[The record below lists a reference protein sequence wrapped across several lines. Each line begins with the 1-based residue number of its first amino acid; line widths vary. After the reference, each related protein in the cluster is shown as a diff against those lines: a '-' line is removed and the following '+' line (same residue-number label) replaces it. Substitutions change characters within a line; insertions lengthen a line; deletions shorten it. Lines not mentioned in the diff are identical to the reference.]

1 MNVHELNQL
10 RHRFVEDT
18 GAPIQVLQDPYFT
31 KRLSLL
37 NNEFGTLNAYEKYSN
52 HVLKKYDNNIT
63 KFLEFYHSLRDRIS
77 GTVANSEPFKEFIAD
92 DSITNQIKEFKPI
105 IGERNLYNQEQVKK
119 GSNAFLSID
128 LRKANFQTLRYI
140 NPAIVMDCNTYEEFM
155 AKFTDD
161 EIAAKSKKTRQI
173 IFGKLNPN
181 RTMKFEKILIAHI
194 EEYIKKYT
202 NILDWFELYSMN
214 SDELIYKFK
223 QTEAAAF
230 KQIAHKIDKD
240 LLEEKIRTN
249 LGLNVRAEFFN
260 LNLHTFKTAESE
272 NFTYVYTKDFID
284 GGRDFKCANEIYFA
298 QTYKLMNGIEIED
311 DDLVFYFNKTELA
324 KFLQPLIKVENNE

>member
-1 MNVHELNQL
+1 MKELTKHDLHCL
-10 RHRFVEDT
+10 RHRFVQDLDL
-18 GAPIQVLQDPYFT
+18 PIQVLENPYFEE
-31 KRLSLL
+31 RLALFDK
-37 NNEFGTLNAYEKYSN
+37 EFNAVKLYHQYVET
-52 HVLKKYDNNIT
+52 VMKKHDGDIT
-63 KFLEFYHSLRDRIS
+63 KFLEDYHSLRDRIS
-77 GTVANSEPFKEFIAD
+77 GTVANSEPFKEFNAD
-92 DSITNQIKEFKPI
+92 DSITAQIKEFKPI

-194 EEYIKKYT
+194 EEYIRKYT

-223 QTEAAAF
+223 QTESATF
-230 KQIAHKIDKD
+230 KQIAHKIDKN
-240 LLEEKIRTN
+240 LLEETIRTN
-249 LGLNVRAEFFN
+249 IGLNVRAEFFN

-284 GGRDFKCANEIYFA
+284 GGRDFKCANEIYFT
-298 QTYKLMNGIEIED
+298 QTYKLMNDIEIKD
-311 DDLVFYFNKTELA
+311 NDLVFYYNKTELA
-324 KFLQPLIKVENNE
+324 KFLKPLVKV